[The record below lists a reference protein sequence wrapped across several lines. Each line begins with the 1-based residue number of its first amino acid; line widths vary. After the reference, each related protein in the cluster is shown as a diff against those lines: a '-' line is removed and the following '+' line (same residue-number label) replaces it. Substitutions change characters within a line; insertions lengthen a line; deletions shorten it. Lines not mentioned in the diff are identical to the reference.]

1 MKRYIFNNNDN
12 ILNASRCILI
22 SSYSACKSIKSKSIS
37 ISFLHIII
45 LYIKWNTKHIIYTL
59 IKYNL
64 NKF

>member
-1 MKRYIFNNNDN
+1 MKMYIFNNNDN
-12 ILNASRCILI
+12 ILNTSRCILI

-59 IKYNL
+59 IKYNF